1 MLFHVINIQ
10 TKFIWSVL
18 NLYIFSDIKERS
30 RGWEI
35 NLDDEYQ
42 NFLYWTPH
50 SSPLIRDGWRT
61 FDSYQYISLRQWKG
75 AMEVIAVMGTK
86 LHDLR
91 KQNVLRSIN
100 PNSVK
105 YDTETISNVALEIW
119 SLFSRQWKIVEI
131 WNLSKEKQ
139 IRESQIVHVGYGK
152 SIINMLVSS
161 ENGNFSLIII
171 VIFTGKFH
179 V

>member
-1 MLFHVINIQ
+1 
-10 TKFIWSVL
+10 
-18 NLYIFSDIKERS
+18 
-30 RGWEI
+30 
-35 NLDDEYQ
+35 
-42 NFLYWTPH
+42 
-50 SSPLIRDGWRT
+50 
-61 FDSYQYISLRQWKG
+61 
-75 AMEVIAVMGTK
+75 MGTK
-86 LHDLR
+86 LYDLR

-139 IRESQIVHVGYGK
+139 ISESQIVHVGYGK

>member
-1 MLFHVINIQ
+1 
-10 TKFIWSVL
+10 
-18 NLYIFSDIKERS
+18 
-30 RGWEI
+30 
-35 NLDDEYQ
+35 
-42 NFLYWTPH
+42 
-50 SSPLIRDGWRT
+50 
-61 FDSYQYISLRQWKG
+61 
-75 AMEVIAVMGTK
+75 MEVIAVMGTK
-86 LHDLR
+86 LYDLR

-139 IRESQIVHVGYGK
+139 ISESQIVHVGYGK